1 MAQSHT
7 ASRTIA
13 ELREFAGFTAQE
25 QFFIERS
32 LDLAFRRD
40 GSGGEPATDQ
50 PAGTEISGSQ
60 GAVGSDTSV
69 QRAAYRELRACRA
82 DLAADQPLEAL
93 TGALGVLVRV
103 SAQDLARG
111 LLGSFAAYR
120 FLYERLLGAAVRPY
134 LPAGF
139 CAAAALPQIEP
150 ARRRQLLGSLSEAVV
165 ITPGWSQREPLFV
178 PKRIFDEPDLAGDAY
193 PAGAQ

>member
-32 LDLAFRRD
+32 LDLAFARD
-40 GSGGEPATDQ
+40 AAGGELALSER
-50 PAGTEISGSQ
+50 GGSE
-60 GAVGSDTSV
+60 GAVCSSTSI
-69 QRAAYRELRACRA
+69 QRAGYRELRACRG
-82 DLAADQPLEAL
+82 DLAADGPVAAVA
-93 TGALGVLVRV
+93 GALGVLVRV
-103 SAQDLARG
+103 SAQDLGRG

-120 FLYERLLGAAVRPY
+120 FLYERLLGAAIRPY

-139 CAAAALPQIEP
+139 CAAAALPQIAP
-150 ARRRQLLGSLSEAVV
+150 ARRRQLLASVSEAV
-165 ITPGWSQREPLFV
+165 ITTPGWSAREPLFV
-178 PKRIFDEPDLAGDAY
+178 PRRILDELE
-193 PAGAQ
+193 PARGE